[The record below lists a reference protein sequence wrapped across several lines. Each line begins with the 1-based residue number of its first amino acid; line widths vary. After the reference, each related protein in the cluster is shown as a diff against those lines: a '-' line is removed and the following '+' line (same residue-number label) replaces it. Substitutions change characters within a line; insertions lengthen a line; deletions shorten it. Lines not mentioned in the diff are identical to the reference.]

1 MSEMPFDEVHV
12 LGQVLQL
19 LKDLPAESRERVVQT
34 ACAYFGI
41 AQRPGPVA
49 KQWDAGATMSAPP
62 DPTAFSADRS
72 LSPKAFLLEKQPQT
86 DVERV
91 ACLAYYLTHYVNQP
105 HFKTVDISLLNTQAA
120 QVKFSNPA
128 FATSN
133 ALKMGYLAEA
143 GKGARQ
149 LSAAGERFVQALPD
163 REAAKK
169 AMAAARPRKSRSR
182 RNDDTGEG
190 S

>member
-1 MSEMPFDEVHV
+1 MPDVQVDEVQV
-12 LGQVLQL
+12 LGRVLQL
-19 LKDLPAESRERVVQT
+19 LKELPDDSRERVIQT
-34 ACAYFGI
+34 ACAYFGLS
-41 AQRPGPVA
+41 QRPGPAA
-49 KQWDAGATMSAPP
+49 KQGKASATASAAV

-91 ACLAYYLTHYVNQP
+91 ACLAYFLTHYLNQP
-105 HFKTVDISLLNTQAA
+105 HFKTIDISLANTQAA

-143 GKGARQ
+143 GKGNRQ

-163 REAAKK
+163 RDAARK
-169 AMAAARPRKSRSR
+169 AMAAARPRKIKSR
-182 RNDDTGEG
+182 RATSAEED